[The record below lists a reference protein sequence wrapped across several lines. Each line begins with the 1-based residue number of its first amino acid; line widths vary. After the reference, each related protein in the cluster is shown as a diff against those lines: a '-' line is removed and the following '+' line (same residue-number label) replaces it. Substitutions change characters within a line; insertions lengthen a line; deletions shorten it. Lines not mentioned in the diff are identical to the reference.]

1 MLDKRCLMDLARG
14 HRFVFITLIR
24 SRSRPTSALNQI
36 MLITCICKIS
46 VFKKGSI
53 VFNLLGDHPSFAV
66 RKCI

>member
-1 MLDKRCLMDLARG
+1 MYRAA
-14 HRFVFITLIR
+14 LIR
-24 SRSRPTSALNQI
+24 SRSTSALNQI

-66 RKCI
+66 RKCIEFKFDWKSFT